1 MAPALSSYLRDRSC
15 TGQSAPTLGRRMLA
29 LEVITGEELFR
40 RLARGYELTEPET
53 FTLPAAAE

>member
-1 MAPALSSYLRDRSC
+1 
-15 TGQSAPTLGRRMLA
+15 MLA
-29 LEVITGEELFR
+29 REVITGEELFR